1 MQGETVGGEERGRTA
16 AAVERE
22 SQAPAGCHTFVSN
35 EGGNRGSCCIGLA
48 VRQYLAK
55 RIEII
60 VESRQ
65 GALSGDSFGF
75 GFGLGF
81 WISST
86 ELRQFPRDL

>member
-1 MQGETVGGEERGRTA
+1 MGGEERDRAA

-22 SQAPAGCHTFVSN
+22 REPSPRWLSHLRQHRR
-35 EGGNRGSCCIGLA
+35 GNRGSCCIGLA